1 MSGPSFWWIDW
12 NLHGG
17 AMRRETAGRFLLCF
31 LAASYFMVMLLS
43 GGVNR
48 FLSEQYTMTAI
59 LRFGVPDEEGVG
71 IAGKVAL
78 LPSVRDAHY
87 RTPEDAWKEFLTAY
101 PGLDSIR
108 QGEKPPLPGYVEVS
122 LRPERMSETGIADVM
137 SALEPLAQV
146 EKILSGGDTMPRL
159 LRLKQRANV
168 VLWSGFGLICL
179 VFLVILAMQE
189 KAGAARLV
197 PDVSF
202 LADRGTPGDRIGAR
216 RAVGAFFTGGAVALI
231 AVASSFLFLS
241 FASARFPFVRIVVG
255 RAQELLDGKYA
266 VPVCLFLVSA
276 AIFQGLASFAGWRA
290 AFPKGR

>member
-12 NLHGG
+12 SLHGR

-31 LAASYFMVMLLS
+31 MVASYFLAMLLS

-59 LRFGVPDEEGVG
+59 LRIGVPDGEGVG

-78 LPSVRDAHY
+78 LPSVREARY
-87 RTPEDAWKEFLTAY
+87 RTPEDAWKEFLTTY
-101 PGLDSIR
+101 PGLDSLR
-108 QGEKPPLPGYVEVS
+108 RGGKTPLPGYVEVS
-122 LRPERMSETGIADVM
+122 LRPERMSEKGIADVM

-146 EKILSGGDTMPRL
+146 EKILSGGDVMPGL
-159 LRLKQRANV
+159 LRLKHRANI
-168 VLWSGFGLICL
+168 VLWSGFGLVCL

-189 KAGAARLV
+189 KASAARLL

-202 LADRGTPGDRIGAR
+202 LADRGTPGERIGAR
-216 RAVGAFFTGGAVALI
+216 RAVGAFITGGGIVLLAA
-231 AVASSFLFLS
+231 ASSFAFLY
-241 FASARFPFVRIVVG
+241 FASAGFPFVRIVLG
-255 RAQELLDGKYA
+255 RAQELVDGRFA
-266 VPVCLFLVSA
+266 VPVCLFLLSA
-276 AIFQGLASFAGWRA
+276 AIFQGLASLVGWRA